1 MNETYEDYVLDDNNR
16 PSGLS
21 GIKPPK
27 GAPLGY
33 SRAMQISAADRS
45 APMDARLDSFIGQS
59 DYGKSI
65 YDEEIQSMAQL
76 EDLEDTRANI
86 QPFIDKLGAGIGTF
100 AGKTLTAT
108 AGGIGT
114 LFNLGNAIFRT
125 DGTFN
130 ERLRMVYDND
140 FNKTL
145 ESINNGI
152 DEEMKVYMSNEE
164 RNGSFFD
171 QTIGSSHF

>member
-27 GAPLGY
+27 NAPLGY
-33 SRAMQISAADRS
+33 SRAMQISATDRS

-65 YDEEIQSMAQL
+65 YDEEIESMAQL

-86 QPFIDKLGAGIGTF
+86 QPFIHKLGAGIGTF
-100 AGKTLTAT
+100 AGKTVTAV
-108 AGGIGT
+108 AGTYGMMTYG
-114 LFNLGNAIFRT
+114 
-125 DGTFN
+125 
-130 ERLRMVYDND
+130 M
-140 FNKTL
+140 
-145 ESINNGI
+145 
-152 DEEMKVYMSNEE
+152 
-164 RNGSFFD
+164 
-171 QTIGSSHF
+171 